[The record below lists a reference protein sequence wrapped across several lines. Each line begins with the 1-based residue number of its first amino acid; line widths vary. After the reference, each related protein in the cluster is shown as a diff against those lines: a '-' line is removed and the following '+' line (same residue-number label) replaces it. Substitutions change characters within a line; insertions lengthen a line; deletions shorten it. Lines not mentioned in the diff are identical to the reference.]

1 MEQRVVLS
9 VTTVYDF
16 VDVQNIDLVQ
26 GSATSQPAATRL
38 SNGGMAVSGT
48 GGGNTDLDIFNRD
61 LTDGGGANNLTGT
74 NSTIAQLSNGNL
86 VIASQDADSIRY
98 AIRTST
104 GGLVLGTTDIGD
116 VDSSEP
122 DVAAANGAFWI
133 VNQDTNGST
142 NWDIDVRR
150 YNNAG
155 VLLGGNTIGST
166 SSGKDARPSV
176 AVLDNGNVAVAW
188 HRNRFLGN
196 EVWLAM
202 FSSTGATVKAP
213 TMIDDVGL
221 SNRDVDVTSTPAG
234 FAIVYTDSEWDT
246 GTEDITMKRFTSAGV
261 LVGTTN
267 LSECTGTLRVV
278 TSSVS
283 TSKAR

>member
-1 MEQRVVLS
+1 MLLQSLNRLRGLLAHAREDRRSTRRKTWTYRTVNSTSEQLEQRVVLS
-9 VTTVYDF
+9 VTTAYDF

-38 SNGGMAVSGT
+38 ISGGMAVSGT
-48 GGGNTDLDIFNRD
+48 GGGNTDLDIFNTN
-61 LTDGGGANNLTGT
+61 LLDGGGANDLTGT
-74 NSTIAQLSNGNL
+74 NSAIAQLSNGQL
-86 VIASQDADSIRY
+86 VIASQDTDSIRY
-98 AIRTST
+98 AIRTSV
-104 GGLVLGTTDIGD
+104 GALVVGTTDIGD

-142 NWDIDVRR
+142 NWDIDIRR

-166 SSGKDARPSV
+166 SSGQDARPSV

-196 EVWLAM
+196 EVRLRY
-202 FSSTGATVKAP
+202 
-213 TMIDDVGL
+213 
-221 SNRDVDVTSTPAG
+221 NRAVQHDGNQWCGNGNTARELHCQHAG
-234 FAIVYTDSEWDT
+234 PV
-246 GTEDITMKRFTSAGV
+246 
-261 LVGTTN
+261 
-267 LSECTGTLRVV
+267 
-278 TSSVS
+278 
-283 TSKAR
+283 